1 MKKLLL
7 VLFGISGLFLA
18 SKPMVVKADSEEI
31 SVEESVEV
39 SEEQSVVEEQSD
51 SVEIKEY
58 TEEDFKKE
66 IEKWLSNYAEE
77 SLVSKIITWLVD
89 AGVISALFVVY
100 VKYRRHKAMTL
111 EDVAKLTVDKVEET
125 LKDQFGE
132 LSKEQIKQITSKVG
146 DLERSIETVMKV
158 LVLMQDN
165 TPKGKAALIEYLGD
179 KTKSEEVKKAT
190 EEVEQAIKVE
200 EEAKQEINKKVSG
213 KYEDIF

>member
-111 EDVAKLTVDKVEET
+111 EDVAKLTVDKVEKT